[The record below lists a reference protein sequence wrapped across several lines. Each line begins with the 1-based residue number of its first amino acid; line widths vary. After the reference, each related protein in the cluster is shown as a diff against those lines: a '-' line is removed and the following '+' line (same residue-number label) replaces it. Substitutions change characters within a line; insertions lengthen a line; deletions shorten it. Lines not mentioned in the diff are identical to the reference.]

1 MKPKEKPELVYI
13 LAGTTREYTAAR
25 QKLNLIPPQATWV
38 TRASN
43 LNDLKKPKV
52 YRYGSWKELER
63 IDQIE
68 DKLREVEADI
78 EDID

>member
-1 MKPKEKPELVYI
+1 MKDRTEVVYI
-13 LAGTTREYTAAR
+13 LAGTTREYTTAR
-25 QKLNLIPPQATWV
+25 QKLDLIPRQAHWV

-43 LNDLKKPKV
+43 LDGLHRPKV

-68 DKLREVEADI
+68 AKLKEIKAVVEDLG
-78 EDID
+78 